1 MLEECFLLRFF
12 FLDFLE
18 CFFGGGGVGVLEK
31 ELELE
36 DRCRFLRAEF
46 ERERDLEYFRERF
59 FLRGEGERDR
69 EEEETCF
76 RLRFLLFRRRFFSRK
91 FLGEGDRE
99 LNELELGDREYFRRR
114 REREGDRE

>member
-1 MLEECFLLRFF
+1 M
-12 FLDFLE
+12 E

-36 DRCRFLRAEF
+36 DLRRFLRTEG

-69 EEEETCF
+69 EEDGT
-76 RLRFLLFRRRFFSRK
+76 RFLLFRRRFFSRK
-91 FLGEGDRE
+91 FLGDGDRE
-99 LNELELGDREYFRRR
+99 LNELELRDRECFRRR
-114 REREGDRE
+114 REREGERE